1 MDCVNGV
8 RWWCALVVCA
18 GGMRRWYAPV
28 VCAGGFRAGF
38 PGQVLNP
45 RMFGRFDDDVVG
57 QMYVLPATMQYTYI
71 GDT

>member
-1 MDCVNGV
+1 MVCVGGV
-8 RWWCALVVCA
+8 RWWCALV
-18 GGMRRWYAPV
+18 M
-28 VCAGGFRAGF
+28 CAGGFRAGF
-38 PGQVLNP
+38 PEQVLDP